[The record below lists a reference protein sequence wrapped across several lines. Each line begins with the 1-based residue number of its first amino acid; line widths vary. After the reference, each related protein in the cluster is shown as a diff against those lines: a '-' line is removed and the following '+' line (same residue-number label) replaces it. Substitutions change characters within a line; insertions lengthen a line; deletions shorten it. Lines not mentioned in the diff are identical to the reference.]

1 MFKNNILLLK
11 YLITKIRR
19 VHHEYETQ
27 NFYQNQTHVLAQCH
41 CFYVYINKG
50 KKKI

>member
-1 MFKNNILLLK
+1 MFKNNLLLLK

-27 NFYQNQTHVLAQCH
+27 NFT
-41 CFYVYINKG
+41 
-50 KKKI
+50 KIRHMFWRNVIVFMFI